1 MYSKCRRAMCTWLT
15 MLHRLRVLLNN
26 SIRYIKANKRFFL
39 FLFFILLYDYFI
51 FNTSQTQIH
60 NVFFCFN
67 SIQLI
72 WKKYVFN
79 QCMYYLT
86 YSVSSF
92 ALILLLLFISFLNS
106 LRISILNRVKSSSLK
121 IMIGL
126 HQRRMTGM

>member
-1 MYSKCRRAMCTWLT
+1 MCTWLT
-15 MLHRLRVLLNN
+15 MLQRLRVWLNN
-26 SIRYIKANKRFFL
+26 SIRYIKANKRFFYFY
-39 FLFFILLYDYFI
+39 FLFFFTTTLFSIPHRRKYITYFLL
-51 FNTSQTQIH
+51 Q
-60 NVFFCFN
+60 FN
-67 SIQLI
+67 SINLE
-72 WKKYVFN
+72 KNVFN

>member
-1 MYSKCRRAMCTWLT
+1 MCTWLT
-15 MLHRLRVLLNN
+15 MLHRLRVWLNN
-26 SIRYIKANKRFFL
+26 SIRYIKANKRFFHFY
-39 FLFFILLYDYFI
+39 FLFFFTTTLFSIPHRRKYITYF
-51 FNTSQTQIH
+51 SA
-60 NVFFCFN
+60 